1 MREERSMK
9 RGVVREGG
17 EEIPHERNQKR

>member
-1 MREERSMK
+1 MREERRMK
-9 RGVVREGG
+9 RGLVRKGG